1 MKRNILKV
9 LSLITA
15 LSLIFGIMQISV
27 SAAGTTYKITNPY
40 ESVTHL
46 LGNDGNHYKTNL
58 HTHSTYSDATIP
70 LTEMVKEH
78 YSQDFDILGIA
89 DHGVIGK
96 EWDEQ
101 PTLIPLYQYNP
112 LIGNKQAHFTTEE
125 YESIV
130 AGTYSDGTN
139 RTKTTGMNCVTG
151 AIEGNMLVIQKNH
164 VNGYFMN
171 DKSTEGY
178 LGDEG
183 DFSTIIKMIED
194 AGGVSHINHPGD
206 WLGSAKGELVYDEDG
221 NVLYTPNGEE
231 MTLGY
236 QMATDPGNVQFF
248 ANFFR
253 VYPSCLGIEVYNA
266 FDRPTRTDRV
276 LWDGLL
282 KAIIPEGRNV
292 WGFAN
297 NDAHTNEDV
306 DTCFMDFILP
316 EYSQANVRTAMENG
330 TFFAVSR
337 YEWGDRIG
345 TTMEY
350 PTVTGIVVDDEKDT
364 ITITAKNTDS
374 IKWIADGVYI
384 QEDTVSVNGVCT
396 STIKLQGHSDEIS
409 CYVRAELNGAGGRTL
424 TQAFVCDDGNMKDLV
439 NRTDKIN
446 LPAVDFITVFRKILK
461 TIYSVFTG
469 VIVPEISE

>member
-1 MKRNILKV
+1 MKRKIFKV

-27 SAAGTTYKITNPY
+27 SAAKTTYKITNPY
-40 ESVTHL
+40 ESVAHL
-46 LGNDGNHYKTNL
+46 LGNDDNHYKTNL

-112 LIGNKQAHFTTEE
+112 LIGNKQGHFTTEE

-130 AGTYSDGTN
+130 AGTYSNGTA
-139 RTKTTGMNCVTG
+139 RTAKRGLQCLTG
-151 AIEGNMLVIQKNH
+151 AIEGNMLVLQKNH

-171 DKSTEGY
+171 DDRTEGY

-183 DFSTIIKMIED
+183 DFSTIIEMIED
-194 AGGVSHINHPGD
+194 AGGISHINHPGD
-206 WLGSAKGELVYDEDG
+206 WLGSADGELVYDADG
-221 NVLYTPNGEE
+221 NVMYTPNGDE
-231 MTLGY
+231 MTVGY
-236 QMATDPGNVQFF
+236 QIATDPGNVQFF
-248 ANFFR
+248 ANFLR

-266 FDRPTRTDRV
+266 FDRPTRSDRV
-276 LWDGLL
+276 LWDELL
-282 KAIIPEGRNV
+282 KVIIPEGRNV

-297 NDAHTNEDV
+297 NDAHTYEDV

-316 EYSQANVRTAMENG
+316 EYSEANMRTAMENG

-337 YEWGDRIG
+337 YDWGDRIG
-345 TTMEY
+345 TTKEY
-350 PTVTGIVVDDEKDT
+350 PTVTSIVVDDENDT
-364 ITITAKNTDS
+364 ITVIGKNTDA
-374 IKWIADGVYI
+374 IKWIADGVTI
-384 QEDTVSVNGVCT
+384 QADTVSVDGVCM
-396 STIKLQGHSDEIS
+396 STIKLQEHSSDIS
-409 CYVRAELNGAGGRTL
+409 CYVRAELNGAGGTTL
-424 TQAFVCDDGNMKDLV
+424 TQAFVCDAGDMDELV
-439 NRTDKIN
+439 NREDKIN
-446 LPAVDFITVFRKILK
+446 LPPVDFVTIFRKILK
-461 TIYSVFTG
+461 TVYNVFLD
-469 VIVPEISE
+469 IVPELS